1 MNATVNKSEI
11 FLDECRLKT
20 RGELDV
26 VDITKEVH
34 RLVRKS
40 GLKNGGVHIFVPG
53 STASLTTIEFEPGA
67 VADLK
72 DMVSRIVPRDI
83 QYAHNERWGDGNG
96 HSHVRAALLGPD
108 LTVPFRGGA
117 VSLGTWQQI
126 ILVEFDTRG
135 RNRNVH
141 VTILGEGGLKEG
153 VNEN

>member
-1 MNATVNKSEI
+1 MNAITKKTDIFFDEI
-11 FLDECRLKT
+11 RFKT
-20 RGELDV
+20 AGELDV
-26 VDITKEVH
+26 VDITEEIR

-40 GLKNGGVHIFVPG
+40 GLNHGVAHIFVPG
-53 STASLTTIEFEPGA
+53 STASLTTIEFESGA
-67 VADLK
+67 VADLM
-72 DMVSRIVPRDI
+72 DMFSRVVPR
-83 QYAHNERWGDGNG
+83 QMEYAHNEKWGDGNG

-117 VSLGTWQQI
+117 VLLGTWQQI

-135 RNRNVH
+135 RNRTVH